1 MGCIMYNR
9 NLFIADD
16 SRSVLKAYKHI
27 FDKKKTEGYFKL
39 KIFND
44 GFYLLN
50 YFKREYEKK
59 NKVPLCILDMK
70 MPLMDG
76 MTTASEIRKID
87 PDVIIIIVTG
97 QEDITI
103 DDIREHLKQDIYY
116 IRKPF
121 NEEELYCLVD
131 SLMKG
136 WNKNQEIKKYKEQL
150 EEVVADRTAELM
162 MVNEQLRARI
172 AEQKLIE
179 QALSRMAKAIEH
191 SGDIIIIT
199 DTKGNI
205 QYVNPAFTVITGYKR
220 DEVIGK
226 KTSIFKSGK
235 HDQAFYKNMW
245 HTITEGKVWTGHF
258 VNRKKDGTFYEAEA
272 SISPIRNK
280 EGYITNYVAVK
291 RDVTDKIKLE
301 KQLSQ
306 VQKMEALGTLAG
318 GIAHDFN
325 NILSGIIGYT
335 ELSLNETSEKTDVH
349 MFLKQV
355 LKAGLRARELV
366 KQILTFSRQTEHER
380 KPLEISLIVKEVL
393 KLLKPSLPSTVEI
406 RENIQYMSGKILAD
420 PTQIHQV
427 LMNLCTNAFHAMKS
441 HGGILEV
448 TLTDIDINADNIDL
462 YKDIKEGHYIKL
474 SVSDTGQGMTRE
486 ILERIFDPYF
496 TTKGQGEGTGLGL
509 SVVHGIVKSYNGEI
523 KVFSEPGKGST
534 FDIYLPEVDAETSK
548 EETLEPVPGG
558 KEKILIVD
566 DDEDLAIML
575 QSILNRQGYDV
586 IVSTDGREALKVFRN
601 HRDIDLV
608 ITDQAMP
615 EITGTQLAQEIYG
628 ISPSVPVILC
638 TGFTEDLHLEPVT
651 YPGIRKFF
659 LKPFTIRNIA
669 EGIREVLNESG
680 YDRPSSFQ

>member
-1 MGCIMYNR
+1 MYNR

-16 SRSVLKAYKHI
+16 SRSVLKAYKNI
-27 FDKKKTEGYFKL
+27 FDKQKTEGYFKL

-103 DDIREHLKQDIYY
+103 NDIREHLKQDIYY

-162 MVNEQLRARI
+162 MVNEQLRSRI

-205 QYVNPAFTVITGYKR
+205 QYVNPAFTVITGYRR

-235 HDQAFYKNMW
+235 HDRAFYKHMW

-272 SISPIRNK
+272 SISPIKNK

-291 RDVTDKIKLE
+291 RDVTDKLKLE
-301 KQLSQ
+301 KQLSR

-335 ELSLNETSEKTDVH
+335 ELSLNETSENTDVH

-366 KQILTFSRQTEHER
+366 KQILTFSRQAEHER
-380 KPLEISLIVKEVL
+380 KPLEIGLIVKEVL

-406 RENIQYMSGKILAD
+406 RENIQYTSGKILAD

-441 HGGILEV
+441 HGGMLEV

-462 YKDIKEGHYIKL
+462 HKDIKEGHYIKL
-474 SVSDTGQGMTRE
+474 SVSDTGHGMTRE

-534 FDIYLPEVDAETSK
+534 FDIYLPEVDAETAK
-548 EETLEPVPGG
+548 EETPEPVPGG

-669 EGIREVLNESG
+669 EGIREVLNDSG
-680 YDRPSSFQ
+680 DAPPSSFQ